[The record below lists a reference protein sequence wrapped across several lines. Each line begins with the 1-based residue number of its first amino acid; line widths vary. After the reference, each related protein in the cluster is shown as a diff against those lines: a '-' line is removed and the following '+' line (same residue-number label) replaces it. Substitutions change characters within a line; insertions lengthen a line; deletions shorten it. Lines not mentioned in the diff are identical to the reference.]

1 MLWLVL
7 GNLRKRWIEYA
18 LVTLA
23 VALVVGALV
32 THRSLTASAEST
44 VHELA
49 HRLGKNMLVVP
60 AEMEMTAFWH
70 GEYGPLSLDEDA
82 GRRVLSSS
90 VAQHVKTTE
99 ARLYANVSVNGVPL
113 VLVGQDVGLP
123 PGGHDVPPAVLG
135 PGAARKLAAGPG
147 HIVPIARAPVSIAG
161 VLESAPDGLDDA
173 VFVPLS
179 DAQRILRRP
188 GAITALRL
196 GGCWCRIDVAALGRE
211 IERIL
216 PGTKAVTV
224 AGVLNAQKGS
234 VAETARYAAWL
245 LAAGAFLVAALVA
258 ALVVSQTRR
267 RSRDVALLSA
277 IGAHPGWTAAML
289 TLEAALA
296 GGVGGALGYLAAAPA
311 TSWLSRMAFGA
322 PLVPGWDL
330 FLPAVAATFA
340 VSAIA
345 AAIPA
350 ARAARRDPVAVLQEA

>member
-18 LVTLA
+18 LATLA
-23 VALVVGALV
+23 IALVVGALV

-44 VHELA
+44 VHDLA

-60 AEMEMTAFWH
+60 AEMEMTAFWR
-70 GEYGPLSLDEDA
+70 GEYGPLSLGEDA
-82 GRRVLSSS
+82 ARTVLSSS
-90 VAQHVKTTE
+90 AAQHVKAIET
-99 ARLYANVSVNGVPL
+99 RLYGNVSVNGVSL
-113 VLVGQDVGLP
+113 TVVGQDVGWPL
-123 PGGHDVPPAVLG
+123 GDHDVVPAVLG

-147 HIVPIARAPVSIAG
+147 HVIPILGAPVSIAG

-179 DAQRILRRP
+179 DAQRILRKP

-196 GGCWCRIDVAALGRE
+196 GGCWCRIDVAALGKQ
-211 IERIL
+211 IEHIL

-224 AGVLNAQKGS
+224 AGVLDAQKGS
-234 VAETARYAAWL
+234 VAETSRYGTWL
-245 LAAGAFLVAALVA
+245 LAAGAIMVAGLIA

-277 IGAHPGWTAAML
+277 IGARPLWMAAML

-296 GGVGGALGYLAAAPA
+296 GAAGAALGYLAAAPA
-311 TSWLSRMAFGA
+311 TSWLSRIALGA

-330 FLPAVAATFA
+330 FLPTVAATF
-340 VSAIA
+340 VLSTIA

-350 ARAARRDPVAVLQEA
+350 ARAAGRDPVAVLKEA